1 MAIDEAILI
10 GVGGGHSPPTLRFYG
25 WKPAALSIGYFQKAE
40 DEVDLHELR
49 RRGLGFVRRPT
60 GGRAVLH
67 DNELTYSV
75 IVPESHPGMPASV
88 GDACRLLNRG
98 LACGL
103 RRLGIDARPAGLP
116 DGGKRPVSP
125 AASAACFDSPSSYE
139 LVAGGRKIAGSAQ
152 MRQRGAILQHGSVPF
167 ELDADLLYAVLRF
180 SSERIRDRMKA
191 AFADRAA
198 AVNDL
203 LRRAG
208 APPVTPEAAEDAFTA
223 GFEEGLGIRLV
234 HGRQAGAGEIR
245 QRRMEPAAMSRSFFF
260 ARCARF
266 RRRSRGP
273 SRRRAGRPAFAA
285 AAGRTPAVSD
295 VT

>member
-1 MAIDEAILI
+1 MGASVHHLSAEGAEPAERPVWRLVRSGRCSPAENMAIDEAILI

-75 IVPESHPGMPASV
+75 ILPESHPGMPASV

-234 HGRQAGAGEIR
+234 PGGLTDEERET
-245 QRRMEPAAMSRSFFF
+245 
-260 ARCARF
+260 
-266 RRRSRGP
+266 
-273 SRRRAGRPAFAA
+273 AGRLAREKY
-285 AAGRTPAVSD
+285 GSD
-295 VT
+295 GWNLRR